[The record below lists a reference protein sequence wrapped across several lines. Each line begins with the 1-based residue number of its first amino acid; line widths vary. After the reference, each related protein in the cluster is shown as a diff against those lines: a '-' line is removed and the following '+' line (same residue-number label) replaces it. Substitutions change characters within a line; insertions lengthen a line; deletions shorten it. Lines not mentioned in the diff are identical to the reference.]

1 MIQLSWSAINQ
12 MANVIN
18 TLAHNGKVDRV
29 VSYRAARI
37 MNSLKSKAKDMHAAR
52 EAIWLKFCDYEGE
65 GDAKKPLRDE
75 NGQLKFSDES
85 KVKECMAAVDELFNK
100 ELVEVPIYKLP
111 FDGVKDHLPGGDIIA
126 IEEILE
132 GVPEIA

>member
-1 MIQLSWSAINQ
+1 

-18 TLAHNGKVDRV
+18 VLAHDGKVDPV

-37 MNSLKSKAKDMHAAR
+37 MSTLKSKGKEMHSAR
-52 EAIWLKFCDYEGE
+52 EAIWLQFCDYEGE
-65 GDAKKPLRDE
+65 GDEKKPVRDE
-75 NGQLKFSDES
+75 NGQLKFSNEE

-100 ELVEVPIYKLP
+100 NTVEVKVHKLP
-111 FDGVKDHLPGGDIIA
+111 FEGVKGHLPGGDIIA

-132 GVPEIA
+132 GIPEIA